1 MRQARKIIAGGA
13 LIAGVLGLAGCAQ
26 TGPDAESSVAIGTSD
41 RFTSYNTTTPSGSA
55 SGNADITALTLS
67 NFTAY
72 DESLEVAPD
81 TSFGTVEKIA
91 DDPLVVRYTVS
102 DTATWSDGTPVDAAD
117 LLLDWAAHSGALNTE
132 DFDPADYRAAASEGG
147 AVDLPDD
154 VVFFDSGARPD
165 SGLGLASEMPQLSDD
180 GRSMTITYSQPVAD
194 WRIALP
200 PPLPA
205 HVVGQEA
212 LGVKSSEEA
221 AHAVIDAVTHKDSEA
236 LSKISSFW
244 NTGFALDNV
253 DSPQSTYV
261 SSGPYV
267 IDEID
272 PVEGVT
278 LSANPEYDGAHAPS
292 IATVHLRYLDD
303 PATQVTALENGDV
316 DVIAPQ
322 ATPAVAEQLA
332 ALDDKKT
339 FTGLVASFEHIDL
352 QFGASANGTFDDP
365 LVREAFLK
373 TVPRQAILEK
383 LIKPIVGSGARTRDS
398 FVFTPGT
405 PGYDESAADAAFSS
419 VDIAGAKALLE
430 KAGAVEPEVCVL
442 YAANNPRRA
451 AEFDLIAESAA
462 KAGFS
467 ITDCGTDQWRQL
479 LGVPGKY
486 DAAIFAWESSS
497 LGAVDSESRYATEAR
512 NNLNGYSSK
521 TVDAL
526 FSDIGESTDAGERS
540 ELLADVDSELRA
552 DFYGAPLY
560 QFPSI
565 TAFDPDHVT
574 GVTPRVIAPTL
585 TWNLWEWRSFE

>member
-1 MRQARKIIAGGA
+1 MRSTRMIIAVVA
-13 LIAGVLGLAGCAQ
+13 LGSSILGLAGCAE

-41 RFTSYNTTTPSGSA
+41 RFSSYNTTTPSGSA

-67 NFTAY
+67 NFTSY
-72 DESLEVAPD
+72 DESLEVATD
-81 TSFGTVEKIA
+81 TSFGTVEKIS

-102 DTATWSDGTPVDAAD
+102 ESATWSDGTPVGAAD
-117 LLLDWAAHSGALNTE
+117 LLLDWAAHSGALNTA
-132 DFDPADYRAAASEGG
+132 DFNPTDYRAAVSENGT
-147 AVDLPDD
+147 ADLPED

-165 SGLGLASEMPQLSDD
+165 SGLGLVSDLPQLSDD
-180 GRSMTITYSQPVAD
+180 GRSMTITYSHAVTD

-205 HVVGQEA
+205 HVVAQNA
-212 LGVKSSEEA
+212 LGVESHEDA
-221 AHAVIDAVTHKDSEA
+221 AQAIIDAVSHKDLTA
-236 LSKISSFW
+236 LSKISSWW
-244 NTGFALDNV
+244 NTGFALENV
-253 DSPQSTYV
+253 GSSEETFL

-267 IDEID
+267 IDDID
-272 PVEGVT
+272 AEHGVT
-278 LSANPEYDGAHAPS
+278 LSANPEYSGAHRPS
-292 IATVHLRYLDD
+292 IATVNVRYLDD
-303 PATQVTALENGDV
+303 PAAQVAAVENGDV
-316 DVIAPQ
+316 DVISPQ

-332 ALDDKKT
+332 ALDDVT
-339 FTGLVASFEHIDL
+339 TLTGLVASFEHIDL

-373 TVPRQAILEK
+373 TIPRKAIVEK
-383 LIKPIVGSGARTRDS
+383 LIEPIVGSKAQTRDS

-405 PGYDESAADAAFSS
+405 PGYDESAAGAAYPA
-419 VDIAGAKALLE
+419 VDIDGAKALLDE
-430 KAGAVEPEVCVL
+430 AGTPKPEVCIL

-451 AEFDLIAESAA
+451 AEFDMIAKSATQ
-462 KAGFS
+462 AGFS
-467 ITDCGTDQWRQL
+467 VADCGTDQWRQL

-497 LGAVDSESRYATEAR
+497 LGAVDSESRYATKAR

-521 TVDAL
+521 AVDAL
-526 FSDIGESTDAGERS
+526 FRDMSETADAGEQS
-540 ELLADVDSELRA
+540 ERLADVDSELRS

-565 TAFDPDHVT
+565 TAFDPDRVA
-574 GVTPRVIAPTL
+574 GISPRVIAPSL